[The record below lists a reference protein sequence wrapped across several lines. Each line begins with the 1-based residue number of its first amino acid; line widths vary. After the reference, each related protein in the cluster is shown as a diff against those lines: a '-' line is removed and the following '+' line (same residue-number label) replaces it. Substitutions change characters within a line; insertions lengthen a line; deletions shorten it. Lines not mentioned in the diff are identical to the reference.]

1 MSLSYDDL
9 RPCLYC
15 GAPCDGDLCDGYCE
29 RMMEAEQATE
39 DDLHKFEPSEEDEM
53 YCQHCGG
60 SETDHRI

>member
-1 MSLSYDDL
+1 
-9 RPCLYC
+9 
-15 GAPCDGDLCDGYCE
+15 
-29 RMMEAEQATE
+29 MMEAEQATE